1 MGTQKKKVVGYCR
14 LSLEEKDQGS
24 SLASQRDEIESHV
37 QRLGLKGDLEFIED
51 DGWSGASKR
60 RPGFNRLRE
69 MITAGEVSAVV
80 ARGQDRLGRNMRSF
94 LEFAEDARDLGVY
107 VYTVFPQ
114 LESETDA
121 GWQTLKMQSLISDA
135 ELSQISAR
143 QVFSQK
149 QRRKQGRAIGPTA
162 YGFAVE
168 HRSDG
173 AYRVIKESEAKFIRE
188 AAQIVIDGGAILAAA
203 RVINDKGSR
212 TRRGGLWISN
222 NLGELLRNPVIA
234 GMRHHRGEIT
244 TDSAGAPII
253 DKHLQILTVA
263 QWRKLQAALEK
274 RKITHTKVEGTA
286 TEQLLLHGLA
296 KCAGCGSNMN
306 RDSYP
311 NRFGRRTPQ
320 YRCPKG
326 RELGCPAPT
335 TMAAQ
340 LLDGY
345 VIAYFEP
352 VFDQPVIARVE
363 HDDAE
368 TVAER
373 ERLAMQIDTIS
384 ERLRTAD
391 RDQIVT
397 LSEQLMQARDAAD
410 SIDIETVTEFVEMSG
425 TNGEFLEEHPR
436 QFLSTWIERVLVSRA
451 SSSRRFQPVGE
462 RIEIIL
468 KPLEDHPF
476 TEVFK
481 KRLKR

>member
-1 MGTQKKKVVGYCR
+1 MSKQVKIIGYCR
-14 LSLEEKDQGS
+14 LSVEEKEEGS
-24 SLASQRDEIESHV
+24 SLASQRDEIASHV
-37 QRLGLKGDLEFIED
+37 ERLGLKGDLEYLED

-60 RPGFNRLRE
+60 RPAFNRLKE

-149 QRRKQGRAIGPTA
+149 QRRKQGRSIGPPL

-173 AYRVIKESEAKFIRE
+173 AFRVIKESEAKFVRE
-188 AAQIVIDGGAILAAA
+188 AAQIVVDGGSILAAA
-203 RVINDKGSR
+203 KQINSQGSR
-212 TRRGGLWISN
+212 TRRGSLWISS
-222 NLGELLRNPVIA
+222 NLGDLLRNPGLA

-263 QWRKLQAALEK
+263 QWRKVQAALEK
-274 RKITHTKVEGTA
+274 RKAARTKVEGTA
-286 TEQLLLHGLA
+286 SEQLLLRGIA

-306 RDSYP
+306 RDSYKSRSGDRVP
-311 NRFGRRTPQ
+311 L
-320 YRCPKG
+320 YRCQKG
-326 RELGCPAPT
+326 LEVGCLAPSA
-335 TMAAQ
+335 MAAH
-340 LLDGY
+340 LLDEF

-352 VFDQPVIARVE
+352 VFDRPVIARIE
-363 HDDAE
+363 HDNAE

-373 ERLAMQIDTIS
+373 ERLAMQIDNIS
-384 ERLRTAD
+384 EKLRTAD
-391 RDQIVT
+391 RDQIAA
-397 LSEQLMQARDAAD
+397 LSEQLMAARDAAD
-410 SIDIETVTEFVEMSG
+410 SIDVETVTEYVQLSG
-425 TNGEFLEEHPR
+425 TNGEFLEENPR
-436 QFLSTWIERVLVSRA
+436 QFLSTWVDQVLVTKGSKHEPIA
-451 SSSRRFQPVGE
+451 N
-462 RIEIIL
+462 RIEIVL
-468 KPLEDHPF
+468 KPIEEHPWF
-476 TEVFK
+476 DEFK
-481 KRLKR
+481 KR

>member
-1 MGTQKKKVVGYCR
+1 MGKQYKVIGYCR

-24 SLASQRDEIESHV
+24 SMASQRSEIASHV
-37 QRLGLKGDLEFIED
+37 ERLGLKGDLEFLED

-60 RPGFNRLRE
+60 RPAFNRLKK
-69 MITAGEVSAVV
+69 MVDAGEVSAVV
-80 ARGQDRLGRNMRSF
+80 VRSQDRLGRNLRDF
-94 LEFAEDARDLGVY
+94 LNFAEDARDQGVF
-107 VYTVFPQ
+107 VYSVFPQ
-114 LESETDA
+114 LESETAA
-121 GWQTLKMQSLISDA
+121 GWQTMKMQGLISDA

-149 QRRKQGRAIGPTA
+149 ERRKQGRSIGPPL

-173 AYRVIKESEAKFIRE
+173 AFRVIKESEAKFVRE
-188 AAQIVIDGGAILAAA
+188 AAQIVVDGGSILAAA
-203 RVINDKGSR
+203 KTINGKGSR
-212 TRRGGLWISN
+212 TRRGGLWISS
-222 NLGELLRNPVIA
+222 NLGDLLRNPGIA
-234 GMRHHRGEIT
+234 GMRHHRGELT

-263 QWRKLQAALEK
+263 QWRKVQAALEK
-274 RKITHTKVEGTA
+274 RKAARTKVEGTV
-286 TEQLLLHGLA
+286 TEQLLLRGIA

-311 NRFGRRTPQ
+311 NRFGTRVPL

-326 RELGCPAPT
+326 LEVGCPAPSG
-335 TMAAQ
+335 MAAH
-340 LLDGY
+340 LLDDF

-363 HDDAE
+363 HDNAE

-384 ERLRTAD
+384 EKLRTAD

-397 LSEQLMQARDAAD
+397 LSEQLMKARDAAD
-410 SIDIETVTEFVEMSG
+410 SLNVETVTEYVEMTG
-425 TNGEFLEEHPR
+425 TNGEFIEEHPR
-436 QFLSTWIERVLVSRA
+436 QFLSTWVDQVLVTKGSRHEPIA
-451 SSSRRFQPVGE
+451 D

-468 KPLEDHPF
+468 KPIEEHPWAD
-476 TEVFK
+476 VFRVK
-481 KRLKR
+481 A